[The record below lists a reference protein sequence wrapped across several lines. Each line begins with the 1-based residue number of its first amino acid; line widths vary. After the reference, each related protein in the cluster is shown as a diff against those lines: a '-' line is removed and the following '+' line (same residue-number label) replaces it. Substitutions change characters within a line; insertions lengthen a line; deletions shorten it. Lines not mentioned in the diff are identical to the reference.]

1 MPPFQEQAQARQA
14 RWRGEV
20 ETEAEA
26 PRAGREKE
34 LVVKVRLGGSREREA
49 RDSTQREDRH
59 RRLTGPRKSSLHS
72 TRTKGSKPSNLIF

>member
-1 MPPFQEQAQARQA
+1 MPPFQKQAQARQA

-34 LVVKVRLGGSREREA
+34 LVVKEELLASGSSGR
-49 RDSTQREDRH
+49 Q
-59 RRLTGPRKSSLHS
+59 
-72 TRTKGSKPSNLIF
+72 